1 MRTIYIYRMYEAAN
15 IVRQCLSNRQLNAD
29 IDDIVIQVLESL
41 AGAVLMQTNGVHD
54 TIVVLASYDIPF
66 ATIDDVVGRVLY
78 NLDSGVVA
86 TYKRQ
91 APRGLSL
98 VTFDVTTQKDLVIYL
113 EPTPQPTLLEQLRDE
128 VQSDLDDGG
137 WYPETFKRF
146 VGVL

>member
-66 ATIDDVVGRVLY
+66 ATIDDVVGRV
-78 NLDSGVVA
+78 VA

-91 APRGLSL
+91 APHGLSL

>member
-54 TIVVLASYDIPF
+54 TIVVLASYNIPF

-91 APRGLSL
+91 AMGCLS
-98 VTFDVTTQKDLVIYL
+98 
-113 EPTPQPTLLEQLRDE
+113 
-128 VQSDLDDGG
+128 
-137 WYPETFKRF
+137 F
-146 VGVL
+146 V